1 MNFIINL
8 NDFGN
13 VKSFHET
20 VCKFDSDIDAY
31 SGRYI
36 VDAKSILGLYTLD
49 LSKNI
54 DIKIHTEDEGTVRK
68 FKNAI
73 IEYIV

>member
-1 MNFIINL
+1 MTFIINL
-8 NDFGN
+8 NDFEN

-20 VCKFDSDIDAY
+20 VCKFDSDVDAY

-49 LSKNI
+49 LSNNI
-54 DIKIHTEDEGTVRK
+54 NIKIHTEDEETVRE

-73 IEYIV
+73 KNFIV

>member
-1 MNFIINL
+1 MTFNINL
-8 NDFGN
+8 NNFEN
-13 VKSFHET
+13 IRTFHEI
-20 VCKFDSDIDAY
+20 VCKFDSDVDTY

-49 LSKNI
+49 LSQNI
-54 DIKIHTEDEGTVRK
+54 DIKIHTEDEEVVRE

-73 IEYIV
+73 KKYMV

>member
-1 MNFIINL
+1 MTFNINL
-8 NDFGN
+8 NNFEN
-13 VKSFHET
+13 IRTFHEI
-20 VCKFDSDIDAY
+20 VCKFDSDVDAY

-49 LSKNI
+49 LSQNI
-54 DIKIHTEDEGTVRK
+54 DIKIHTEDEEVVRE

-73 IEYIV
+73 KKYMV